1 MKQLVTQLK
10 RHEGFREHVYQDTM
24 GLDTIG
30 YGYCL
35 SQNPLK
41 LTDYEI
47 KNYREFGIKESVAE
61 YILMRCIDE
70 FRKTLLVKI
79 EGFNNLDEV
88 RQDCLIN
95 MAFNI
100 GVGGL
105 LKFKNTLAHI
115 RSGQYDL
122 AANEMLDSNWA
133 HQVHSRA
140 NELALQMKN
149 GTYTK
154 TA

>member
-1 MKQLVTQLK
+1 MSKLLEQLK
-10 RHEGFREHVYQDTM
+10 KHEGYRQHVYKDTM

-35 SQNPLK
+35 SRNPLK
-41 LTDYEI
+41 LTDNELNI
-47 KNYREFGIKESVAE
+47 YRKEGIKEPTAA
-61 YILMRCIDE
+61 YILMNCIDE

-88 RQDCLIN
+88 RQNVLIN

-100 GVGGL
+100 GIGGL

-115 RSGQYDL
+115 RSGQYEL
-122 AANEMLDSNWA
+122 AAAEMLDSTWA
-133 HQVHSRA
+133 RQVHGRA
-140 NELALQMKN
+140 KELALQMKT
-149 GTYTK
+149 GEF
-154 TA
+154 A